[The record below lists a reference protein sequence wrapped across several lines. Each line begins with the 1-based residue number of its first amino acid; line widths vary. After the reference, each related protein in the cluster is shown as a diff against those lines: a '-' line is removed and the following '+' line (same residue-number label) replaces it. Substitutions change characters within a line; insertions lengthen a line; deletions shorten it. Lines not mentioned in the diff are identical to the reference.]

1 MRANK
6 IIVRVHDKLQIYSAT
21 LNIDAKFSGLKYF
34 LHHWYYTTTFIF
46 VTWIFIF
53 NFILLLNSFY
63 DFKSLINK
71 FQDCCTQNKSKLFIT
86 FCLKVFWK
94 FIIFLF
100 CRSRGYIWGRLSRV
114 DSLSKWIGSSTRF
127 RWWYDHTELESSI

>member
-86 FCLKVFWK
+86 FNILLKSFLK
-94 FIIFLF
+94 IYYFFILQKQRIYL
-100 CRSRGYIWGRLSRV
+100 RKTIQSRFFIQMN
-114 DSLSKWIGSSTRF
+114 WILHSF
-127 RWWYDHTELESSI
+127 PMMI